1 MQSGWLMTLWIL
13 LDWYKVFI
21 KVRNLSN
28 TTGRVAENRRARY
41 DYQIEETVEAGLI
54 LMGSEVKSLRSGRA
68 SIAESYAGEENGSL
82 VLINANIPIYPAARE
97 NHEPKRMRQ
106 LLLKAKERDKYLNM
120 IRRDGFTI
128 VPLSLYFN
136 QQGKAKLSIGL
147 AKGRKKH
154 DKREVSKQRD
164 WDRQKHKILKGH

>member
-1 MQSGWLMTLWIL
+1 MKNVS
-13 LDWYKVFI
+13 K
-21 KVRNLSN
+21 K
-28 TTGRVAENRRARY
+28 TGRIAENRRARN
-41 DYQIEETVEAGLI
+41 DYQIEQTLEVGLI

-68 SIAESYAGEENGSL
+68 SIAESYAGEEKGNL

-97 NHEPKRMRQ
+97 NHDPKRMRQ
-106 LLLKAKERDKYLNM
+106 LLLKAKERDKFLNL
-120 IRRDGFTI
+120 IRREGYTL

-136 QQGKAKLSIGL
+136 NSGLAKLSLGL

-164 WDRQKHKILKGH
+164 WDRQKQRILKNL